1 VTSLARPNLS
11 GSQAAPDARA
21 DGPGP
26 ATRSVALVAV
36 LAGTLRPTAW
46 DRSISRSILDL
57 PVDARTTVLNRWRRH
72 TADAA
77 RSLGFA
83 VPSLHVLL
91 TRGST
96 PPAVTDA
103 PDLCNASIKVDQA
116 EFPGTGGALRHAALG
131 LPDDARVLVVSGQQV
146 PLRPLDELL
155 ARLFDTGGDLAMCA
169 TDDGLPVGLML
180 TSARLL
186 GAIRETAFSDFKE
199 QALPELAKRFDIR
212 VLHSPR
218 TFAAPIRTMD
228 GYLAALRALA
238 KGDRQ
243 VSLSP
248 WTEDW
253 SSSFSVV
260 EPGATVDPSA
270 RLHDS
275 VILRGAVVA
284 PGALVVRSVV
294 CPGARVNANDRLVDT
309 LLSARGAKA
318 TTGSQT

>member
-1 VTSLARPNLS
+1 MTSLARPNLS
-11 GSQAAPDARA
+11 GPQAAPNGRA
-21 DGPGP
+21 DNAAPG
-26 ATRSVALVAV
+26 ARSVALVAV

-46 DRSISRSILDL
+46 DRSIARSILDL
-57 PVDARTTVLNRWRRH
+57 PVDAGTSVLNLWRRH

-77 RSLGFA
+77 RVLGFPA
-83 VPSLHVLL
+83 PPLHVLL

-96 PPAVTDA
+96 PPTVADA
-103 PDLCNASIKVDQA
+103 PGLCAASIKVDQA

-146 PLRPLDELL
+146 PLRPLDDLL
-155 ARLFDTGGDLAMCA
+155 AGLFDTGGDLAMCA

-180 TSARLL
+180 ASARLL

-212 VLHSPR
+212 VLRSPR

-228 GYLAALRALA
+228 GYLAALRALS

-294 CPGARVNANDRLVDT
+294 CPGARVNANERLVDT

-318 TTGSQT
+318 TTGSQA